1 MNEEYF
7 HLPITT
13 ISPPAAKAIH
23 AFAEELLSH
32 GAGAKIIFDAV
43 AEDRECALGH
53 AYAAAVFLTQM
64 TCEGQAQAAPHIAAA
79 LKNMALC
86 SEREKGTI
94 HAIAAWSRGDERSAI
109 SLLRGV
115 VECAP
120 HDLVAAKI
128 CQILELSQGDIIGM
142 LRTSG
147 MAASVEGRSGYA
159 LGLHAFALEQA
170 GHAELAVRFARRAI
184 DINPDRDP
192 WAQHALAHALLAMG
206 QPVEARA
213 FLHSVSQSWDR
224 CSSFM
229 LTHNWWHLALIELE
243 LGNKAAALALFDERV
258 WGQRKGHAQDQINAI
273 SLLFRMEMQGV
284 RPAARWDDIAT
295 YIEGRVTDG
304 VNGFLD
310 LHYLITLLKSGR
322 TDGATRLTKLLQRG
336 RVAGAVAN
344 AIQSYSAEN
353 YREAAA
359 ALAPVCHHLSELG
372 GSNVQ
377 RELFESIFV
386 DSVQRSRCQTVSSVH
401 EYYRVAA

>member
-13 ISPPAAKAIH
+13 ISPRAAKAIH

-32 GAGAKIIFDAV
+32 GAGAKVIFDAV
-43 AEDRECALGH
+43 TEDPECALGH
-53 AYAAAVFLTQM
+53 SYAAAVFLTQM
-64 TCEGQAQAAPHIAAA
+64 TCDGQAQAAPHIAAA
-79 LKNMALC
+79 LGNIAYC
-86 SEREKGTI
+86 SSREKNTI
-94 HAIAAWSRGDERSAI
+94 EAIAAWGCGDERSAI

-120 HDLVAAKI
+120 YDLVAAKL

-147 MAASVEGRSGYA
+147 MAAAVEGRSGYA

-170 GHAELAVRFARRAI
+170 GHAELAHRFARRAI
-184 DINPDRDP
+184 DINPERDP
-192 WAQHALAHALLAMG
+192 WAQHALAHALLALN

-213 FLHSVSQSWDR
+213 FLHSVSYSWDR

-229 LTHNWWHLALIELE
+229 LTHNWWHLALIELD
-243 LGNKAAALALFDERV
+243 LGNKAAALMLFDKRV
-258 WGQRKGHAQDQINAI
+258 WSERKGHAQDQINAI

-284 RPAARWDDIAT
+284 RPAGRWDDIAT
-295 YIEGRVTDG
+295 YIEGRVTDR
-304 VNGFLD
+304 VSGFLD

-322 TDGATRLTKLLQRG
+322 SDAAMRLTQLLQRD
-336 RVAGAVAN
+336 RVAGAIAN

-353 YREAAA
+353 FREAAA

-386 DSVQRSRCQTVSSVH
+386 DSVQRSRSQTTSAAR

>member
-23 AFAEELLSH
+23 DFAQEVLSH
-32 GAGAKIIFDAV
+32 GAGARVIFDAV
-43 AEDRECALGH
+43 AHDPECALGH
-53 AYAAAVFLTQM
+53 AYAAAVYLTLM
-64 TCEGQAQAAPHIAAA
+64 TREGQAQAAPHIAAA
-79 LKNMALC
+79 IDNIAFC
-86 SEREKGTI
+86 SARETATVE
-94 HAIAAWSRGDERSAI
+94 AIAAWGIGDERSAI
-109 SLLRGV
+109 SILRGV

-120 HDLVAAKI
+120 HDVVAAKL
-128 CQILELSQGDIIGM
+128 CQILELIDGDIIGM

-170 GHAELAVRFARRAI
+170 GHAELALRFARRAI
-184 DINPDRDP
+184 DMNPDRDP
-192 WAQHALAHALLAMG
+192 WAQHALAHALLAMD

-213 FLHSVSQSWDR
+213 FLHSVSYSWDR

-243 LGNKAAALALFDERV
+243 LGNKAEALALFDERV
-258 WGQRKGHAQDQINAI
+258 WAQRKGHAQDQINAI
-273 SLLFRMEMQGV
+273 SLLFRLEMQGV
-284 RPAARWDDIAT
+284 RPAARWEDIASH
-295 YIEGRVTDG
+295 IDGRTTDQL
-304 VNGFLD
+304 NGFLD
-310 LHYLITLLKSGR
+310 LHYLIALVQSGR
-322 TDGATRLTKLLQRG
+322 TEAAVRLSETLQRD
-336 RVAGAVAN
+336 RFAGAVASGIV
-344 AIQSYSAEN
+344 AYAQQD

-359 ALAPVCHHLSELG
+359 ALAPACHHLAEIG

-377 RELFESIFV
+377 RELFELIFA
-386 DSVQRSRCQTVSSVH
+386 DSVQRSRFQPARAAR

>member
-1 MNEEYF
+1 MNEKYF

-13 ISPPAAKAIH
+13 TSPPAAMAIH

-43 AEDRECALGH
+43 AEDPECALGH

-64 TCEGQAQAAPHIAAA
+64 TCDGQAQAAPHIAAA
-79 LKNMALC
+79 LDNIAYC
-86 SEREKGTI
+86 SPRENNTI
-94 HAIAAWSRGDERSAI
+94 EAIAAWGCGDERSAI

-115 VECAP
+115 VECTP
-120 HDLVAAKI
+120 QDLVAAKF

-147 MAASVEGRSGYA
+147 MAASVDGRSGYA

-170 GHAELAVRFARRAI
+170 GHAELAHRFARRAI
-184 DINPDRDP
+184 DINAERDP
-192 WAQHALAHALLAMG
+192 WAQHALAHALLAMD

-258 WGQRKGHAQDQINAI
+258 WGERKGHAQDQINAI
-273 SLLFRMEMQGV
+273 SLLFRLEMQGV
-284 RPAARWDDIAT
+284 RPAARWNDIAT
-295 YIEGRVTDG
+295 YIEGRVADR

-322 TDGATRLTKLLQRG
+322 TDAAMRLTQLLQHD
-336 RVAGAVAN
+336 RVAGAIAN

-353 YREAAA
+353 YCEAAA
-359 ALAPVCHHLSELG
+359 SLAPVCHHLSELG

-377 RELFESIFV
+377 RVLFESIFV
-386 DSVQRSRCQTVSSVH
+386 DSVERSRSQSVSTAQ
-401 EYYRVAA
+401 EDYRVAA

>member
-13 ISPPAAKAIH
+13 ISPPAASAIH

-79 LKNMALC
+79 LDNNALC

-94 HAIAAWSRGDERSAI
+94 DAIAAWGCGDERSAI
-109 SLLRGV
+109 SSLRRV

-120 HDLVAAKI
+120 HDLVAAKL
-128 CQILELSQGDIIGM
+128 CQILELSKGDIIGM

-192 WAQHALAHALLAMG
+192 WAQHALAHALLAME

-243 LGNKAAALALFDERV
+243 LGNKAAALALFDDRV

-273 SLLFRMEMQGV
+273 SLLFRLEMQGV
-284 RPAARWDDIAT
+284 RPAARWDEIAI
-295 YIEGRVTDG
+295 YVEGRVTDR

-322 TDGATRLTKLLQRG
+322 TDAATRLTQLLQRD
-336 RVAGAVAN
+336 RVAGATAN

-353 YREAAA
+353 FREAAA

-386 DSVQRSRCQTVSSVH
+386 DSVQRSRCQTVSSAH
-401 EYYRVAA
+401 DYSRVAA